1 MSEEKNPNKNSLLK
15 KKTDASMT
23 QQHDPNANSKFL
35 IFFPYLLEKNPFT
48 ARRQT
53 ASQNFSYEEGN
64 NKEAESDT
72 DDYDEFY
79 NDKSFLNTGMAKS
92 GQNYG
97 QRGTYQGF
105 DQNAVDTQSYLNRVS
120 PLLYLIYIEYEP
132 VTASTGR
139 Q

>member
-1 MSEEKNPNKNSLLK
+1 MIPMPTVS
-15 KKTDASMT
+15 
-23 QQHDPNANSKFL
+23 FL
-35 IFFPYLLEKNPFT
+35 YFAYLLEKNPFT

-53 ASQNFSYEEGN
+53 ASQNFSYEEGG

-97 QRGTYQGF
+97 
-105 DQNAVDTQSYLNRVS
+105 
-120 PLLYLIYIEYEP
+120 
-132 VTASTGR
+132 
-139 Q
+139 